1 MKTAAIPFVVDEITM
16 DEKAKAKHLTPD
28 IAPLLSTLVDRL
40 KAVEPFTHAEIEK
53 VFNALVAEKGLKLG
67 KIAQPVRVAL
77 TGGTV
82 SPGIYEVIE
91 VMGKERT
98 IRRIEDAVGMIQK

>member
-1 MKTAAIPFVVDEITM
+1 M
-16 DEKAKAKHLTPD
+16 
-28 IAPLLSTLVDRL
+28 
-40 KAVEPFTHAEIEK
+40 EPFTHAEIEK

-98 IRRIEDAVGMIQK
+98 IKRIEAAVGMIK